1 MRAFSFSLGDVLEFR
16 KFEQKQAEIE
26 LGKALSSENEIQ
38 KKLDAL
44 ALQKITV
51 QKNVRASKD
60 FSEIAGASA
69 YFDFIKRESESLF
82 EKMAEARLL
91 TEKRRE
97 ELKLAMQK
105 VDSLENL
112 KENELS
118 EYKRMA
124 LNEEDTENDDIST
137 SRIGLSEAGG
147 FQPNI

>member
-1 MRAFSFSLGDVLEFR
+1 
-16 KFEQKQAEIE
+16 
-26 LGKALSSENEIQ
+26 
-38 KKLDAL
+38 
-44 ALQKITV
+44 
-51 QKNVRASKD
+51 
-60 FSEIAGASA
+60 
-69 YFDFIKRESESLF
+69 
-82 EKMAEARLL
+82 MAEARLL

-124 LNEEDTENDDIST
+124 LSEEDTENDDIAT

>member
-51 QKNVRASKD
+51 QKNVRDSKD

-69 YFDFIKRESESLF
+69 YFDFIKRETESLF

-124 LNEEDTENDDIST
+124 LNEEDTENDDIAT
-137 SRIGLSEAGG
+137 SRIGLSEAGE

>member
-51 QKNVRASKD
+51 QKNVRDSND

-69 YFDFIKRESESLF
+69 YFDFIKRETESLF

-124 LNEEDTENDDIST
+124 LNEEDMENDDIAT
-137 SRIGLSEAGG
+137 SRIGLSEAGE

>member
-1 MRAFSFSLGDVLEFR
+1 MRTFSFSLGDVLEFR

-51 QKNVRASKD
+51 QKNVRDSKD

-124 LNEEDTENDDIST
+124 LSEEDTENDDIAT
-137 SRIGLSEAGG
+137 SRIGRSEAGG

>member
-1 MRAFSFSLGDVLEFR
+1 
-16 KFEQKQAEIE
+16 
-26 LGKALSSENEIQ
+26 
-38 KKLDAL
+38 
-44 ALQKITV
+44 
-51 QKNVRASKD
+51 
-60 FSEIAGASA
+60 
-69 YFDFIKRESESLF
+69 
-82 EKMAEARLL
+82 MAEARLL

-124 LNEEDTENDDIST
+124 LNEEDTENDDIAT
-137 SRIGLSEAGG
+137 SRIGLSEAGE

>member
-51 QKNVRASKD
+51 QKNVRDSKD

-69 YFDFIKRESESLF
+69 YFDFIKRETESLF

-112 KENELS
+112 KENELA

-124 LNEEDTENDDIST
+124 LNEEDTENDDIAT

>member
-51 QKNVRASKD
+51 QKNVRDSKD
-60 FSEIAGASA
+60 FSEIAGASV

-124 LNEEDTENDDIST
+124 LNEEDTENDDIAT

-147 FQPNI
+147 FQSNI

>member
-51 QKNVRASKD
+51 QKNVRDSKD

-69 YFDFIKRESESLF
+69 YFDFIKREIESLF

-124 LNEEDTENDDIST
+124 LNEEDTENDDIAT
-137 SRIGLSEAGG
+137 SRIGLSEVGG

>member
-44 ALQKITV
+44 AFQKITV
-51 QKNVRASKD
+51 QKNVRDSKD

-124 LNEEDTENDDIST
+124 LNEEDTENDDIAT
-137 SRIGLSEAGG
+137 SRIGLSEAGE

>member
-1 MRAFSFSLGDVLEFR
+1 MRAFSFSLGEVLEFR
-16 KFEQKQAEIE
+16 KFDQKQAEIE

-51 QKNVRASKD
+51 QKNVRDSKD

-69 YFDFIKRESESLF
+69 YFDFIKRETESLF

-112 KENELS
+112 KENEFS

-124 LNEEDTENDDIST
+124 LSEEDTENDDIAT
-137 SRIGLSEAGG
+137 SRIGRSEAGG
-147 FQPNI
+147 FQSNI

>member
-1 MRAFSFSLGDVLEFR
+1 MVKPSHR
-16 KFEQKQAEIE
+16 KTKS
-26 LGKALSSENEIQ
+26 K

-51 QKNVRASKD
+51 QKNVRDSKD

-69 YFDFIKRESESLF
+69 YFDFIKRETESLF

-124 LNEEDTENDDIST
+124 LSEEDTENDDIAT
-137 SRIGLSEAGG
+137 SRIGLSEAGE

>member
-51 QKNVRASKD
+51 QKNVRDSKD

-69 YFDFIKRESESLF
+69 YFDFIKRETESLF

-124 LNEEDTENDDIST
+124 LNEEDMENDDIAT

>member
-51 QKNVRASKD
+51 QKDIRDSKD

-69 YFDFIKRESESLF
+69 YF
-82 EKMAEARLL
+82 
-91 TEKRRE
+91 
-97 ELKLAMQK
+97 
-105 VDSLENL
+105 
-112 KENELS
+112 
-118 EYKRMA
+118 
-124 LNEEDTENDDIST
+124 LNSMV
-137 SRIGLSEAGG
+137 
-147 FQPNI
+147 

>member
-44 ALQKITV
+44 AFQKITV
-51 QKNVRASKD
+51 QKNVRDSKD

-124 LNEEDTENDDIST
+124 LNEEDTENDDIAT

-147 FQPNI
+147 FQSNI

>member
-51 QKNVRASKD
+51 QKNVRDSKD

-69 YFDFIKRESESLF
+69 YFEFIKRETESLF

-97 ELKLAMQK
+97 KLKLAMQK

-124 LNEEDTENDDIST
+124 LNEEDTENDDIAT
-137 SRIGLSEAGG
+137 SRIGLSEAGE

>member
-51 QKNVRASKD
+51 QKNVRDSKD

-69 YFDFIKRESESLF
+69 YFDFIKRETESLF

-112 KENELS
+112 KENELA
-118 EYKRMA
+118 EYERMA
-124 LNEEDTENDDIST
+124 LNEEDTENDDIAT

>member
-1 MRAFSFSLGDVLEFR
+1 M
-16 KFEQKQAEIE
+16 
-26 LGKALSSENEIQ
+26 
-38 KKLDAL
+38 

-51 QKNVRASKD
+51 QKNVRDSKD

-124 LNEEDTENDDIST
+124 LNEEDSENDDIAT
-137 SRIGLSEAGG
+137 SRIGLSEAGE

>member
-51 QKNVRASKD
+51 QKDIRDSKD

-112 KENELS
+112 KENELA

-124 LNEEDTENDDIST
+124 LNEEDTENDDIAT

>member
-51 QKNVRASKD
+51 QKNVRDSKD

-69 YFDFIKRESESLF
+69 YFDFIKRETESLF

-97 ELKLAMQK
+97 KLKLAMQK

-124 LNEEDTENDDIST
+124 LNEEDTENDDIAT
-137 SRIGLSEAGG
+137 SRIGLSEAGE

>member
-51 QKNVRASKD
+51 QKNVRDSKD

-124 LNEEDTENDDIST
+124 LNEEDTENDDIAT
-137 SRIGLSEAGG
+137 SRIGLSEAGE

>member
-44 ALQKITV
+44 AFQKITV
-51 QKNVRASKD
+51 QKNVRDSKD
-60 FSEIAGASA
+60 FSEIAGVSA

-124 LNEEDTENDDIST
+124 LSEEDTENDDIAT
-137 SRIGLSEAGG
+137 SRIGLSEVGG

>member
-51 QKNVRASKD
+51 QKDIRDSKD

-124 LNEEDTENDDIST
+124 LSEEDTENDDIAT

>member
-1 MRAFSFSLGDVLEFR
+1 MRACSFSLGDVLEFR

-51 QKNVRASKD
+51 QKNVRDSKD

-69 YFDFIKRESESLF
+69 YFDFIKRETESLF

-91 TEKRRE
+91 TKKRRE

-112 KENELS
+112 KETELS

-124 LNEEDTENDDIST
+124 LSEEDTENDDIAT

>member
-44 ALQKITV
+44 AFQKITV
-51 QKNVRASKD
+51 QKNVRDSKD

-124 LNEEDTENDDIST
+124 LSEEDTENDDIAT
-137 SRIGLSEAGG
+137 SRIGLSEARG